1 MEQFHAVMREHG
13 IEATGRNGFVVLQGL
28 DEKGIP
34 CTPKIDERSLSIPI
48 KSECE
53 KRISD
58 CLKPDRAPIR
68 ESEAVSRIAKACLP
82 HAQSLEHFVSMMER
96 KGIICKMK
104 MDSAGKVT
112 GIMFIDKPSRCVMNS
127 SEIKNLKLSD
137 INGIKSKAKL
147 KDNDSTKHKDHQ
159 QTQKA
164 SASRKM

>member
-1 MEQFHAVMREHG
+1 
-13 IEATGRNGFVVLQGL
+13 
-28 DEKGIP
+28 
-34 CTPKIDERSLSIPI
+34 
-48 KSECE
+48 
-53 KRISD
+53 
-58 CLKPDRAPIR
+58 
-68 ESEAVSRIAKACLP
+68 
-82 HAQSLEHFVSMMER
+82 MMER
-96 KGIICKMK
+96 KGITCKMK
-104 MDSAGKVT
+104 TDSVGKVT